1 MTEMVPVEFWHWAI
15 PQVKAINQDI
25 IFVAEIY
32 NPNEY
37 RNYLINGHFDFLYDK
52 VQLYDT
58 LRLLVN
64 QHAHAVGIPQIQE
77 SLKGVNQQMLH
88 FLENHD
94 EQRIASPAFAGDPWK
109 AVPAMVVS
117 ATIDQ
122 SPVMIYFGQEVG
134 EPGLGAEGFGG
145 EDGRTTIF
153 DYWGVPQHQKWVNN
167 GKFDGGQL
175 SVEQK
180 QLRQFY
186 GDILKLCSTNQ
197 AIARGNYFDL
207 TIPSVQQSAISPF
220 VSVFARWEGEE
231 NLVIISNFNSKLEKV
246 KVSIPDEL
254 ASAMKLEKGKAY
266 VGRDLLRSGAEIG
279 FNESLVADFELPA
292 YSSFILKIK

>member
-1 MTEMVPVEFWHWAI
+1 
-15 PQVKAINQDI
+15 
-25 IFVAEIY
+25 
-32 NPNEY
+32 
-37 RNYLINGHFDFLYDK
+37 
-52 VQLYDT
+52 
-58 LRLLVN
+58 
-64 QHAHAVGIPQIQE
+64 
-77 SLKGVNQQMLH
+77 
-88 FLENHD
+88 
-94 EQRIASPAFAGDPWK
+94 
-109 AVPAMVVS
+109 
-117 ATIDQ
+117 
-122 SPVMIYFGQEVG
+122 
-134 EPGLGAEGFGG
+134 
-145 EDGRTTIF
+145 
-153 DYWGVPQHQKWVNN
+153 VNN

-175 SVEQK
+175 SIEQK

-231 NLVIISNFNSKLEKV
+231 NLVVISNFNSKLEKV

-279 FNESLVADFELPA
+279 FNESLIAEFEMPA
-292 YSSFILKIK
+292 YSSFILKVK